1 MQQEVNFGSMG
12 NHLFFSS
19 NLRNLLL
26 YNMKQNGSFNDPTSS
41 SAAVQMRIL
50 PSASSDASIGLKLD
64 PQQAHL
70 PDLKRRKRGTSTL
83 VQGMDQ
89 NTWESLMGAR

>member
-1 MQQEVNFGSMG
+1 
-12 NHLFFSS
+12 
-19 NLRNLLL
+19 
-26 YNMKQNGSFNDPTSS
+26 MKQNGSFNDPTSS

-89 NTWESLMGAR
+89 NKWEVGRGARWGYFKRRLPTRVYHKAGTNIGLLGVL